1 MLYYSLNRDCRVVKD
16 SGSGKSKGY
25 GFVSFL
31 KKEVCPRTCF
41 CPVPPGFKLHASVF
55 AFFIIVSGK
64 KKLSIVSVL
73 NITCVCRSRGV
84 SGLG

>member
-1 MLYYSLNRDCRVVKD
+1 MLHYFLNRDCRVVKD

-31 KKEVCPRTCF
+31 KKEVCPCTRF

-55 AFFIIVSGK
+55 VLFIIVSGE
-64 KKLSIVSVL
+64 KKLSIES
-73 NITCVCRSRGV
+73 
-84 SGLG
+84 